1 MHVTFSMQDFARD
14 AVIMSTPERQ
24 KRIAEFE
31 SLLNFQL
38 KTELQKVQDE
48 RDQLYERISH
58 CMELRNNM
66 TMLQDQKKASLK
78 TMVNLGCDFY
88 VQAKMCAPRP
98 RTAPTT
104 PRHATPRHATPRHGI
119 RTDGPSGARAA
130 ADPTRRGC
138 TSASGWASTRR

>member
-1 MHVTFSMQDFARD
+1 MTTV
-14 AVIMSTPERQ
+14 ERQ

-31 SLLNFQL
+31 SLINFQL

-66 TMLQDQKKASLK
+66 TMLQDQQRTSLK

-88 VQAKMCAPRP
+88 VQAKMCVAHTHRAHHPC
-98 RTAPTT
+98 TPT
-104 PRHATPRHATPRHGI
+104 
-119 RTDGPSGARAA
+119 GPCACAA

-138 TSASGWASTRR
+138 TSTSDWASTRR

>member
-1 MHVTFSMQDFARD
+1 MT
-14 AVIMSTPERQ
+14 TPERQ

-66 TMLQDQKKASLK
+66 TMLQDQKRTSLK

-88 VQAKMCAPRP
+88 VQAKMCAHAYTAHAP
-98 RTAPTT
+98 RTH
-104 PRHATPRHATPRHGI
+104 RATPPTHRLCVR
-119 RTDGPSGARAA
+119 ARAGQTRHVVGVRQRRA
-130 ADPTRRGC
+130 GLPRADDARG
-138 TSASGWASTRR
+138 GDRV